1 MLTTNRKKTITQT
14 ANRKKTLYLVDSE
27 KDFELFLPNS
37 LENDSFWLATKESS
51 YWMLK
56 KRQIKNIYY
65 IGEFLDGKKR
75 LRYFKMA
82 SKVSNRFALL
92 KLSNRFFGQKAFDE
106 VYEKKIFQMLSCYG
120 VAKAVL
126 INIKPEVFVYNTS
139 KMGGWLDWYS
149 YGNENSIF
157 GDAISNICFRKGVLV
172 KKYRS
177 FTKFFVLLRKRIWRF
192 FKFHSESISFY
203 SNHKIDNKIEVLI
216 YNVHCDLSYTLNLH
230 KLLDKLATNP
240 IKFGVISSVW
250 REDYVTPSNVY
261 RINNSFS
268 LSVFDYLYFF
278 WFVFVKFILNPTFYM
293 GKLHH
298 VWFKSSCYERLYFF
312 YNSLFYIFYN
322 SLKAKYFITGS
333 NIKCLVASEA
343 PSFQSNSMV
352 ETASV
357 NSVGFVLYQHGY
369 NVYHLGPG
377 PSLVNCRDCVYM
389 AKGSFYL
396 KLCNS
401 IGFKSVLTG
410 VDFEL
415 PITNEM
421 CKRQPSA
428 IVIFLAGNIDFF
440 DDLHVTE
447 IPFFDII
454 FNYAVL
460 LYDKFKLQVV
470 IKGHPSW
477 SDSELFATYQK
488 NVAVNQVCL
497 DRSSWSKNKW
507 AQPFIGIFPGT
518 ISSTIINCISSCNS
532 CLFIDKLFPLVVK
545 SNDIVYNIGL
555 HVNEFDHS
563 YVLLEQLLNDT
574 DFRFATISN
583 QLEQL
588 KLFADPSKDTVD
600 IFAKEILSFVGV
612 SS

>member
-1 MLTTNRKKTITQT
+1 MKLT

-27 KDFELFLPNS
+27 KDFELFLPSS

-75 LRYFKMA
+75 LRYHKMA
-82 SKVSNRFALL
+82 SQVSNKFALL
-92 KLSNRFFGQKAFDE
+92 KLSNRFFGQKAFDDL
-106 VYEKKIFQMLSCYG
+106 YGKKMFQMLSCYG
-120 VAKAVL
+120 FAKAVL
-126 INIKPEVFVYNTS
+126 INIKPEVFVYNAS
-139 KMGGWLDWYS
+139 KMGGWLDWYA

-157 GDAISNICFRKGVLV
+157 GDAIANICFRKGVLV
-172 KKYRS
+172 KRFRS
-177 FTKFFVLLRKRIWRF
+177 FTKSFVLLRKRIWRF
-192 FKFHSESISFY
+192 FKFHLESISIF
-203 SNHKIDNKIEVLI
+203 SNRKIDNEIKVLI
-216 YNVHCDLSYTLNLH
+216 YNVHCDISYTLNLH

-240 IKFGVISSVW
+240 IKFGVISNVW

-278 WFVFVKFILNPTFYM
+278 WFVFGKFILNPTFYM
-293 GKLHH
+293 GKMHH
-298 VWFKSSCYERLYFF
+298 VWFRSSYYERLYFF
-312 YNSLFYIFYN
+312 YNSLFYIFFN
-322 SLKAKYFITGS
+322 SLKAKYFITESG
-333 NIKCLVASEA
+333 IKCLVASEVF
-343 PSFQSNSMV
+343 SFQSNPMV
-352 ETASV
+352 EAASV
-357 NSVGFVLYQHGY
+357 NSVVFVLYQHAY
-369 NVYHLGPG
+369 NLYNQGPA
-377 PSLVNCRDCVYM
+377 PSSFSCGDCVYM
-389 AKGSFYL
+389 AKGSYYL
-396 KLCNS
+396 EFCNS
-401 IGFKSVLTG
+401 IGYKAVLSG

-428 IVIFLAGNIDFF
+428 IVIFLGGNIDFF
-440 DDLHVTE
+440 DDLYVTE
-447 IPFFDII
+447 IPWFDLI

-470 IKGHPSW
+470 IKGHPTW
-477 SDSELFATYQK
+477 SNSDLFVKYQY
-488 NVAVNQVCL
+488 NVPENQVCL
-497 DRSSWSKNKW
+497 DRSYWSKDKW
-507 AQPFIGIFPGT
+507 VQPFIGIFPGT
-518 ISSTIINCISSCNS
+518 VSSTITNCISSCNS
-532 CLFIDKLFPLVVK
+532 CLFIDELFPYIVK
-545 SNDIVYNIGL
+545 PNNVVYNIGL
-555 HVNEFDHS
+555 HVNEFDDS

-574 DFRFATISN
+574 EFRFATITA
-583 QLEQL
+583 QLEEL